1 MQAPVSHQTGG
12 FLRPIEATPL
22 HHPQSTK
29 PAVRFVLHMKASD
42 FSLTSIEPGA
52 TKRFDLRGTS
62 RHDQKVA
69 GQIISDALGLRVEK
83 RHHKRMAAYRAAT
96 ERDAPQEQPG
106 AIVLSARSSERRHHR
121 TRKHHSRKQA
131 HAHVR

>member
-22 HHPQSTK
+22 HNAPHSAK
-29 PAVRFVLHMKASD
+29 PAVRFVLRMKASD
-42 FSLTSIEPGA
+42 FSLTSIEGSGIPR
-52 TKRFDLRGTS
+52 RFDLRGTS

-83 RHHKRMAAYRAAT
+83 RHHKRMAAYRAT
-96 ERDAPQEQPG
+96 LERDTPQEQPK
-106 AIVLSARSSERRHHR
+106 ALVLSTRSSERRPH
-121 TRKHHSRKQA
+121 RKHHSRKQA
-131 HAHVR
+131 HAHA